1 MPISFDEWCTVS
13 GVPNQFE
20 STSPSHCLYGYRRAV
35 KRYEKEVVNAY
46 VREPVDTIK
55 RRQRIEQRCG
65 DFINTLNK
73 MLGVE

>member
-1 MPISFDEWCTVS
+1 MPISFDEWCAVS

-35 KRYEKEVVNAY
+35 KRYEREVVTAY

-55 RRQRIEQRCG
+55 RRQRIAQQCG

-73 MLGVE
+73 MLGGE